1 MYTVK
6 TQIMLVLRNY
16 CILLLFIML
25 LSCAAKQRSAETL
38 DKIEDLN
45 ALVSEGD
52 YQINVNTARPLAT
65 GSINRIANSGLLPRG
80 SNVGRIDLVDTASY
94 LRVFN
99 DSVAADLPYYGER
112 QMGAP
117 YNQDRAGILF
127 KGVPQKFEVIPN
139 AKTSGYI
146 VNFIINN
153 ATESFNVTVRLLPD
167 LSSAINVNSSHRTAI
182 WYNGLVSKYDPVE
195 YP

>member
-1 MYTVK
+1 MSFLKKIT
-6 TQIMLVLRNY
+6 LLPLA
-16 CILLLFIML
+16 LLLFACGANRQPL
-25 LSCAAKQRSAETL
+25 ATQ
-38 DKIEDLN
+38 DQIEDLN
-45 ALVSEGD
+45 ALVSEGS
-52 YQINVNTARPLAT
+52 YRINVNTARPLAT

-80 SNVGRIDLVDTASY
+80 SNVGRINLVDTASY

-182 WYNGLVSKYDPVE
+182 WYNGLVSKYDSVE